1 MQNKI
6 TDIIVKKIQND
17 LIYQI
22 EILKSSAK
30 QLNDFFETGKI
41 EILDDFNKLN
51 EMMKKEELNTY
62 EEILEAFT
70 YALLGKDLRRNIAH
84 FQMLR
89 EIGEIQNKFRK
100 IVDTVFNLNRK
111 DISLNWI
118 IEINNKITN
127 EIIKLK
133 DLIIDE
139 DQKTIIEI
147 IDYDEKINK
156 VYKELILEIENAIKD
171 KKFVNENEK
180 VMYRNDLLI
189 LLKNYEKVGDHIKY
203 IAELVRFI
211 KTGVYSH

>member
-30 QLNDFFETGKI
+30 QLNDFFETNNI
-41 EILDDFNKLN
+41 EILDDFTKLS
-51 EMMKKEELNTY
+51 EMMKKEEINTY

-84 FQMLR
+84 FQILK
-89 EIGEIQNKFRK
+89 EISEIQHKFRR
-100 IVDTVFNLNRK
+100 IVDAVFNLNRK

-133 DLIIDE
+133 DLILDE
-139 DQKTIIEI
+139 NQETIIEI

-156 VYKELILEIENAIKD
+156 IYKELILEIEGVIKT
-171 KKFVNENEK
+171 KEFENEDEK
-180 VMYRNDLLI
+180 IMYRNDLLI

-203 IAELVRFI
+203 IAELVGFI
-211 KTGVYSH
+211 RTGIYTH